1 MSPPKS
7 QPLAKPVAAVKG
19 RRTRIA
25 TAILVTWALVASIAF
40 GWTWVADQR
49 VEQQQRE
56 SIRATI
62 NRIVWDLSSE
72 FFAASASTQ
81 ALLMTRSLHYG
92 WIGAVWLDDVQDRVT
107 DLFVTTEGMT
117 VVQALNMTVG
127 VSECSSEA
135 YQQILTHAAS
145 DPSVLNGTNQYTAY
159 FGVAENLAFSLG
171 WNFGNISG
179 SGNNPLDQLGS
190 SSASAIRAELASL
203 FATSRNYGGVA
214 C

>member
-1 MSPPKS
+1 MPDVPVPYGLSLRTVVTDGNFLDRNNNPSAEVAFMRTPKR
-7 QPLAKPVAAVKG
+7 QPLAKPAAAVKG

-81 ALLMTRSLHYG
+81 ALLVTQSLHYG
-92 WIGAVWLDDVQDRVT
+92 WIGAVWLDDGQDPVT

-117 VVQALNMTVG
+117 VVQALN
-127 VSECSSEA
+127 
-135 YQQILTHAAS
+135 
-145 DPSVLNGTNQYTAY
+145 
-159 FGVAENLAFSLG
+159 
-171 WNFGNISG
+171 
-179 SGNNPLDQLGS
+179 
-190 SSASAIRAELASL
+190 
-203 FATSRNYGGVA
+203 
-214 C
+214 

>member
-1 MSPPKS
+1 AFMSPPRS
-7 QPLAKPVAAVKG
+7 QPLAKPAAAVKG

-25 TAILVTWALVASIAF
+25 IAILVTWALVASIAF

-107 DLFVTTEGMT
+107 DLFVTTEGWAAKRINSSTFPAGGLRGSTCVIRRDFDT
-117 VVQALNMTVG
+117 VNLRAQ
-127 VSECSSEA
+127 
-135 YQQILTHAAS
+135 
-145 DPSVLNGTNQYTAY
+145 SV
-159 FGVAENLAFSLG
+159 
-171 WNFGNISG
+171 
-179 SGNNPLDQLGS
+179 
-190 SSASAIRAELASL
+190 
-203 FATSRNYGGVA
+203 
-214 C
+214 